1 MPAARS
7 TDCAGRSSLG
17 WRADEE
23 SLPVTGANAYSSN
36 GRRPSMFGTLGPME
50 LGIIA
55 LIALLIFG
63 PRQLPKMGRSL
74 GESLK
79 EFRNVGKEITKGFD
93 DDKA

>member
-1 MPAARS
+1 
-7 TDCAGRSSLG
+7 
-17 WRADEE
+17 
-23 SLPVTGANAYSSN
+23 
-36 GRRPSMFGTLGPME
+36 MFGTLGPME

-79 EFRNVGKEITKGFD
+79 EFRNVRREITKGFD